1 MFIVTLV
8 LFFSESFIP
17 RVSFSEGGLVM
28 GLVHRLTYDVNNCVC
43 ETTPNF
49 HVVYQVYRP
58 IGDLV
63 HTYMQR

>member
-1 MFIVTLV
+1 
-8 LFFSESFIP
+8 
-17 RVSFSEGGLVM
+17 M